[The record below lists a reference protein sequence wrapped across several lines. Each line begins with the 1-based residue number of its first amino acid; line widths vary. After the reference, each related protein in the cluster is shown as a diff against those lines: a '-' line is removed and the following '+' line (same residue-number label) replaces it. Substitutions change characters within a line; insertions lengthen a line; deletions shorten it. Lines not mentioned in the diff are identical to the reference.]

1 MVDWLKGL
9 GYYIPPELR
18 NWGTSAKAAA
28 NILRPNPIINNP
40 NVANLLRSPS
50 VAGLGKVLSDVA
62 ITGTEV
68 LPGGKLVTTPIKKA
82 SKLADDAIVNFANK
96 YKSGKPVTPE
106 DITNTAKEI
115 GTQKYT
121 NKFHKKEHREQLA
134 QEIFGDKT
142 RWKEISDSHGL
153 PVGVKPKH
161 NEYKSMVQQLMEND
175 PLGADFF
182 GTYDKL
188 FLKGTRTKTFGSN
201 KNNFWNARFQNMKD
215 HGVLNKEELSYME
228 DVIKNMDESE
238 AFTRGL
244 DEAQI
249 FNPKGTI
256 ANIKASQISLT
267 KHRKGTDKIIR
278 TLVNRELGDLGKGLE
293 KSIKK
298 QGRNLFQWD
307 HVKSFMFGGA
317 NTLDN
322 ITPIHVKPHQLQP
335 IPGKFLNAE
344 KAVKMKTAFETDIWS
359 RYKKIID
366 FVNKGDS
373 KSIAKA
379 EKISNDVKQ
388 MINTAIENKV
398 PYKFAIDEPHG
409 AFKIADKQSELKNLI
424 DVYSNNPDKVR
435 SLIHKVEYTP
445 DFLKTNVNDPIV
457 RINKELEAVYNRI
470 SGLTVLGLPEKIIK
484 EGVPGLNQGGLVGI
498 DQLTRTLRNFSS

>member
-1 MVDWLKGL
+1 
-9 GYYIPPELR
+9 
-18 NWGTSAKAAA
+18 
-28 NILRPNPIINNP
+28 
-40 NVANLLRSPS
+40 
-50 VAGLGKVLSDVA
+50 
-62 ITGTEV
+62 
-68 LPGGKLVTTPIKKA
+68 
-82 SKLADDAIVNFANK
+82 
-96 YKSGKPVTPE
+96 
-106 DITNTAKEI
+106 
-115 GTQKYT
+115 
-121 NKFHKKEHREQLA
+121 
-134 QEIFGDKT
+134 
-142 RWKEISDSHGL
+142 
-153 PVGVKPKH
+153 
-161 NEYKSMVQQLMEND
+161 
-175 PLGADFF
+175 
-182 GTYDKL
+182 
-188 FLKGTRTKTFGSN
+188 
-201 KNNFWNARFQNMKD
+201 
-215 HGVLNKEELSYME
+215 
-228 DVIKNMDESE
+228 MDESE

-498 DQLTRTLRNFSS
+498 SHLTRPI